1 MPLDIDTP
9 WEEVIRFEVGTFGEA
24 DDWRMEVTVPE
35 DPGTPPFVGED
46 TGTETEALEAR
57 GLL

>member
-1 MPLDIDTP
+1 
-9 WEEVIRFEVGTFGEA
+9 
-24 DDWRMEVTVPE
+24 MEVTVPEE

-46 TGTETEALEAR
+46 TGTETKTLCPP